1 VLEMAWNFLSL
12 LWNNGWEADAPIKPR
27 NNGATYFNSKRIMC
41 VILVFVDTITYIDYG
56 VHRRISDGVLKHVIS
71 TWETTYSCSG
81 RTAYKKYLITE

>member
-1 VLEMAWNFLSL
+1 MLEMAWNFLSL